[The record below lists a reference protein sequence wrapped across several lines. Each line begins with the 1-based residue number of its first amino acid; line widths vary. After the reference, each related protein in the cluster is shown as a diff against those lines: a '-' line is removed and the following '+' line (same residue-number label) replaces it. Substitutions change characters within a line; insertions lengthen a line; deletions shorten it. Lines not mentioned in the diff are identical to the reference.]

1 MSHNPPQAH
10 ELEISARATFTL
22 NFGGSLTP
30 PIMTGSFVEL

>member
-1 MSHNPPQAH
+1 MSHNPPQAD
-10 ELEISARATFTL
+10 EVEVSARATSTL